1 MIMSQYK
8 ASNPE
13 SFKKSLELMSD
24 IVKKRIEASKNTM
37 YTSSTTGLIVNVF
50 DTATVTFQGDTTKG
64 KDLMDKLIGLL

>member
-1 MIMSQYK
+1 MSQYK

-24 IVKKRIEASKNTM
+24 IAKKRIEASKNTM

-64 KDLMDKLIGLL
+64 KVLMDKLIGLL

>member
-1 MIMSQYK
+1 MSQYK